1 VDDVVE
7 SAAGRPR
14 SAQTLE
20 GTETILLVEDEA
32 GVRNLMRKILERY
45 GYRVL
50 HARDADQAIAIEDDY
65 RGAIHLLVSDMI
77 MPGLSGPDLAQR
89 IVRRR
94 PAIKVLFVSGYAS
107 REALDFGVSSQ
118 NARFLQKPFRPE
130 TLAEKVRERLD
141 GDVGQPARTTTSL

>member
-1 VDDVVE
+1 
-7 SAAGRPR
+7 
-14 SAQTLE
+14 
-20 GTETILLVEDEA
+20 
-32 GVRNLMRKILERY
+32 
-45 GYRVL
+45 
-50 HARDADQAIAIEDDY
+50 
-65 RGAIHLLVSDMI
+65 
-77 MPGLSGPDLAQR
+77 
-89 IVRRR
+89 VRRR